1 MRQQKHMCQPC
12 EHAGRNTYATTGYI
26 SKFSNEK
33 THCCAACLSDVREMD
48 RYYQKTAAADFSNF
62 GGQSYD
68 PVKDRER
75 LGKQLCRVMDLMI
88 DGKPRT
94 LRQISDATHDPEA
107 SISARLRDVRKVF
120 GKDSL
125 ESTRVKGGLW
135 TYRYRGA
142 A

>member
-1 MRQQKHMCQPC
+1 
-12 EHAGRNTYATTGYI
+12 
-26 SKFSNEK
+26 
-33 THCCAACLSDVREMD
+33 MD
-48 RYYQKTAAADFSNF
+48 RHYQKTAAADFSNF

-125 ESTRVKGGLW
+125 ESIRVKGGLW